1 MDTMNNDTDKI
12 MTPLGLALHNAR
24 LKASLSVEQVANLL
38 NLNESVVRKLE
49 SDVSVLIASGQY
61 APIYLRGYLANYAK
75 LVALKSID
83 EFVEY
88 QQLSKPQEPD
98 SRIRATASM
107 APAGKK
113 RLIPLWLLVFLLLIA
128 ILAAVLAKQS
138 DFFIAGEPAAKVSAE
153 NSKFFSPDP
162 ALKVTTESSE
172 LVAQD
177 SAPKVTTESSELVAQ
192 DSAPKV
198 TTESSELAAQDSALK
213 VATESSELVAQDSAL
228 KVAIESSE
236 LVAQDSALK
245 VTTESSG
252 LVARQSV
259 TDATAVAAV
268 DESISETVIDNTAFQ
283 TSSENKINTK
293 DKSVAVENEEPLE
306 SPETA
311 LAESLYLTFSADCWT
326 EIVDAT
332 GKRLAFNLY
341 KKNDVLSIEGIA
353 PFKVK
358 LGAPNAVAVKYQGT
372 IIARDFT
379 AGQTMQFS
387 IPE

>member
-1 MDTMNNDTDKI
+1 MNNDTDQI

-38 NLNESVVRKLE
+38 NLNESVVRELE
-49 SDVSVLIASGQY
+49 GDVSVLIESGQY

-75 LVALKSID
+75 LVALKSLD

-107 APAGKK
+107 APTGKK
-113 RLIPLWLLVFLLLIA
+113 RLIPLWLLVVLLLIA

-138 DFFIAGEPAAKVSAE
+138 GFFIAGEPAAKVSAE
-153 NSKFFSPDP
+153 NSQFVAPDP
-162 ALKVTTESSE
+162 ALKVTTESSQF
-172 LVAQD
+172 VAPD
-177 SAPKVTTESSELVAQ
+177 PALKVTTESSQ
-192 DSAPKV
+192 F
-198 TTESSELAAQDSALK
+198 
-213 VATESSELVAQDSAL
+213 
-228 KVAIESSE
+228 
-236 LVAQDSALK
+236 VAQDSALK
-245 VTTESSG
+245 VTTESSEF
-252 LVARQSV
+252 VAGESV
-259 TDATAVAAV
+259 TDVTADSSENKSFTINNDSLPALKETTAVAAV

-293 DKSVAVENEEPLE
+293 DKSVAVENNEPLE
-306 SPETA
+306 SPQTA

-341 KKNDVLSIEGIA
+341 KKDDVLSIEGIA

-358 LGAPNAVAVKYQGT
+358 LGAPDAVAVKYQGK

>member
-192 DSAPKV
+192 DSA
-198 TTESSELAAQDSALK
+198 LK

>member
-162 ALKVTTESSE
+162 A
-172 LVAQD
+172 
-177 SAPKVTTESSELVAQ
+177 PKVTTESSELV
-192 DSAPKV
+192 
-198 TTESSELAAQDSALK
+198 AQDSALK